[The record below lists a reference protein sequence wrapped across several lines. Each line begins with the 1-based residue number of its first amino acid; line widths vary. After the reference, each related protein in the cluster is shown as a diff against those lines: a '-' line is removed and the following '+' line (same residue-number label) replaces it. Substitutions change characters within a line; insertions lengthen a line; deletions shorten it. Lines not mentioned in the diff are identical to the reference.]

1 MTLSR
6 SLQAH
11 EEDLRQASNCSAG
24 LQRTGGC
31 KGVIL
36 THSGDTVL
44 AGSGGQEQ
52 GSRERESASTK
63 TENLGQKFGVDEDS
77 SACYGKMYMHR
88 CSTFVSKPGN
98 L

>member
-1 MTLSR
+1 MTLLR
-6 SLQAH
+6 SLQAR
-11 EEDLRQASNCSAG
+11 EDDLRQASNCSAG
-24 LQRTGGC
+24 LQRTRGC

-52 GSRERESASTK
+52 GSGERGSASTK

-77 SACYGKMYMHR
+77 SAC
-88 CSTFVSKPGN
+88 
-98 L
+98 